1 MKVKNNKQGFVLTRD
16 LYKQFKSFD
25 REKMQAVLTNVYL
38 EGKHSA
44 EENNIDLDE
53 LRAVIGSVKGIG
65 DKRLD
70 EIMTAVEEYM
80 NAKNQNT

>member
-1 MKVKNNKQGFVLTRD
+1 MGNKQGFVLTRD

-53 LRAVIGSVKGIG
+53 LRTVIGSVN
-65 DKRLD
+65 RN
-70 EIMTAVEEYM
+70 IMNRRTVHLR
-80 NAKNQNT
+80 